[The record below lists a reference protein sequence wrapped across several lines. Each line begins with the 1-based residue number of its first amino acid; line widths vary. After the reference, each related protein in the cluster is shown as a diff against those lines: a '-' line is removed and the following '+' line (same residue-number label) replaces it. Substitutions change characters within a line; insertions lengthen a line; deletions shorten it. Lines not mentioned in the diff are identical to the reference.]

1 MDMNTSAY
9 TRNFTRR
16 PLQSGL
22 SLIELMISI
31 TIGLLILSS
40 LTALF
45 VNQSQI
51 RSELDKTNRMIDN
64 GRYAL
69 DVVSENL
76 RMAGF
81 YGEPNPGVL
90 VAGALPDPCSVT
102 LGDIS
107 ASIPYFIQ
115 GYNAASVTD
124 AATSPPACIPASV
137 KAGSDILVIRRV
149 DTSNVGESQNAITQ
163 ASAVAAATTIPYLQI
178 SQCQYDP
185 VSPRYKVGNNP
196 ASFTLRQRNCT
207 QTSTT
212 PYADLR
218 RMIVQIYFIDSN
230 NQAGDGIP
238 TLKRIELSSAGNL
251 TTVPLVE
258 GIEYMQIEYGLDANT
273 DGNADSYIASP
284 VVANWPNIMSVKI
297 NIISRNIDLSAGHN
311 ESKTYSL
318 GGSPA
323 ITFTPATTD
332 HYKRHAYTQ
341 IVRLVNPSGLRETL
355 NEKP

>member
-1 MDMNTSAY
+1 MNISENN
-9 TRNFTRR
+9 RNYSQR
-16 PLQSGL
+16 PLQGGL

-69 DVVSENL
+69 DVISENL
-76 RMAGF
+76 RVAGF
-81 YGEPNPGVL
+81 YGEPNSGVL

-102 LGDIS
+102 ISDLS

-115 GYNAASVTD
+115 GYNAASVSV

-149 DTSNVGESQNAITQ
+149 DTSNVGDSQSAITQ
-163 ASAVAAATTIPYLQI
+163 ASAVAAATSIPYVQI
-178 SQCQYDP
+178 SQCQYDTG
-185 VSPRYKVGNNP
+185 VRYKVATTP

-230 NQAGDGIP
+230 NQPGDGIP
-238 TLKRIELSSAGNL
+238 TLKRIELSSAGAM

-258 GIEYMQIEYGLDANT
+258 GIEYMQIDYGLDADA

-284 VVANWPNIMSVKI
+284 VTANWPNIMSAKL
-297 NIISRNIDLSAGHN
+297 NIISRNIDLSR
-311 ESKTYSL
+311 EYTDTKTYAL
-318 GGSPA
+318 GLAG
-323 ITFTPATTD
+323 TYTPAAGD

-341 IVRLVNPSGLRETL
+341 LVRLVNPSGYREL
-355 NEKP
+355 P